1 MDFLIGLRLIDLGAL
16 RRLAAARPD
25 EFAIAV
31 LAAVSVVVLGVTYG
45 IVLAVIASVIDH
57 LRHTYHPRNSVL
69 GRSRPPGT
77 APSPGSGRTS
87 ALRGGAGDLPVRHR
101 PLLRQRAAASGR
113 CQGAGAPGRGGPL
126 QWLVLDSAGI
136 GDVDFTAGSVLLQVI
151 ERLHQRHV
159 RFVVTSMRGPVRCQL
174 DRYGI
179 RGVEGQDAYYDAPGE
194 AVEAYSVGS
203 QR

>member
-31 LAAVSVVVLGVTYG
+31 LAAVSVVVLGVTDG

-69 GRSRPPGT
+69 VK
-77 APSPGSGRTS
+77 SP
-87 ALRGGAGDLPVRHR
+87 AGHWHPVPVR
-101 PLLRQRAAASGR
+101 PRARTEEALVIYRFGTDLYYAN
-113 CQGAGAPGRGGPL
+113 APRLAEDVKALTGRGGPL

-136 GDVDFTAGSVLLQVI
+136 GDIDFTAGSVLLQVI

-194 AVEAYSVGS
+194 AVEAYRVGS